1 MFDMKQLQKM
11 QKELHER
18 MERMQEDLKGQTVE
32 GSAGGGMVNVVVNGN
47 QEILSLTI
55 KPEAVDPDDLEML
68 QDLVVAAV
76 NNAIEKSKELNQ
88 GEMSKITGG
97 IKLPGF

>member
-1 MFDMKQLQKM
+1 MLDMKQLQKM

-32 GSAGGGMVNVVVNGN
+32 ASSGGGMVSAVVNGN
-47 QEILSLTI
+47 QEVISITI
-55 KPEAVDPDDLEML
+55 KPEAVDPEDLEML
-68 QDLVVAAV
+68 QDLVVAAL

-97 IKLPGF
+97 LKLPGF